1 MSADALLKLVRLHD
15 HRQCVPAHQAL
26 DPALHLLAAGKGRLL
41 ANRNCVLVGRGRR
54 KRQIHA
60 SGATGM
66 KSQLLEQASGAF
78 SAAFRENVI
87 ERIEPFA
94 SFYDFESVCRLS
106 LLRLQRISHSD
117 LTPVGD
123 GIFYDKQSAEILL
136 TGGQRSQALP
146 MNNDGCC
153 ERLLANLHYSS
164 VTDFTRFRGRSTSSP
179 LLAAT

>member
-1 MSADALLKLVRLHD
+1 MSANALLKLVRLHD

-41 ANRNCVLVGRGRR
+41 ANRNRVLVGRGRR

-60 SGATGM
+60 SGATRM

-78 SAAFRENVI
+78 SAAFRKNVL

-136 TGGQRSQALP
+136 RGGEGAGQRSQALP
-146 MNNDGCC
+146 RKMMVA
-153 ERLLANLHYSS
+153 AN
-164 VTDFTRFRGRSTSSP
+164 GRSRT
-179 LLAAT
+179 